1 MSAKT
6 CENCGCFG
14 GCSHSADD
22 PDVCSGWK
30 SIIPAGAQSF
40 VICNGRVKVWVV
52 VEECDHDVGCAECA
66 FEMFAFDCEPCST
79 CRKESCGMMEQHY
92 RIVAVEMVEGE

>member
-30 SIIPAGAQSF
+30 SIIPASAQSF
-40 VICNGRVKVWVV
+40 VICNGRVKVWAVKEKV
-52 VEECDHDVGCAECA
+52 PHGDSCQECDFNIPSVMQGGHDCTAPKA
-66 FEMFAFDCEPCST
+66 PC
-79 CRKESCGMMEQHY
+79 MMSNYY
-92 RIVAVEMVEGE
+92 RIVAVELVEGE